1 MKTRHVITWVLAIV
15 FFGSLGTRLVY
26 ADDIVDL
33 IKSAEQNYNA
43 GQYKKALEDLEWVRK
58 EIAKLQL
65 QEMKKF
71 LPEEIDGMKGSD
83 SDGGAA
89 FGLHS
94 VSREYRDN
102 DGNRVVTINVIS
114 AAGGEAGGGLGAFM
128 GMAAAFGALDT
139 SKESKMI
146 VEKGYRGNFSRDPE
160 TQEGTLIF
168 SLSGG
173 AMVQIETFGCK
184 DESMAKKA
192 AEKLDLPKIE
202 EALK

>member
-1 MKTRHVITWVLAIV
+1 MSIKHVTALVLAIV
-15 FFGSLGTRLVY
+15 FFGSLGSGLVY
-26 ADDIVDL
+26 ADDVVDL
-33 IKSAEQNYNA
+33 IKSAEKNYNA
-43 GQYKKALEDLEWVRK
+43 KQYKKALEDLEWVRK

-65 QEMKKF
+65 QEMKKL

-83 SDGGAA
+83 SDGGAV
-89 FGLHS
+89 FGLHT

-102 DGNRVVTINVIS
+102 DGNRVVTINVMS
-114 AAGGEAGGGLGAFM
+114 AAGGEAGGELGAIM
-128 GMAAAFGALDT
+128 GMAAAFGTMD
-139 SKESKMI
+139 SSQESKMI
-146 VEKGYRGNFSRDPE
+146 IEKGYRGNFSLDTD
-160 TQEGTLIF
+160 TQEGTLVF

-192 AEKLDLPKIE
+192 ASKLDLPKIE